1 MKLSNRKQLLSE
13 ADVELKR
20 MQKLAGLLKESKLNE
35 TPFGKKAE
43 NDPRNIRQ
51 LKVVIPEIE
60 KTSSALESQIQN
72 MLAKNTN
79 QIMKK
84 LEPLLQGLEWT
95 DSNGKVNRVNKV
107 LEVSTFPKEMI
118 ERDIFEKK
126 MELDVRVRLSVRT
139 ENSGYM
145 ADFSLQNLL
154 SYVKG

>member
-20 MQKLAGLLKESKLNE
+20 IKSLNESKLNE
-35 TPFGKKAE
+35 APSGRKAE

-51 LKVVIPEIE
+51 LKAVIPEIQ
-60 KTSSALESQIQN
+60 KTTSDLESQIQN
-72 MLAKNTN
+72 TLAKNAN

-84 LEPLLQGLEWT
+84 LEPLLKDFEWIGP
-95 DSNGKVNRVNKV
+95 NGKRNVVNKV
-107 LEVSTFPKEMI
+107 LEVSIFPEQMI

-126 MELDVRVRLSVRT
+126 MELDVRVRLAVRIKDFGSET
-139 ENSGYM
+139 GYIGN
-145 ADFSLQNLL
+145 FSLQNLL